1 MDGYIYNYTLP
12 KKNMPARKCV
22 RLWFDS
28 EARFSATIEDSS
40 AEDVPLMT
48 LKVKRIQP
56 RTYKKAKEDFSE
68 YAFSVL
74 NDRFTG
80 EHLIIEPG
88 SIIHLSKTFPKFNSS
103 SNQWECKP
111 EDLVV
116 AQVESYF
123 YKTPTS
129 HVPLRSG
136 ILKVFGLT
144 TEI

>member
-1 MDGYIYNYTLP
+1 MDGYIYNYTPPRENMLT
-12 KKNMPARKCV
+12 KNHV
-22 RLWFDS
+22 QLWFDS
-28 EARFSATIEDSS
+28 EARFSATIQDSS

-56 RTYKKAKEDFSE
+56 RTYKKAREDFSE
-68 YAFSVL
+68 YASSLL
-74 NDRFTG
+74 NDRYTG

-88 SIIHLSKTFPKFNSS
+88 SIVHLSKTFPKFNSS

-116 AQVESYF
+116 ARVESYF